1 MGRDEML
8 HKLLLKK
15 CLQKKKDG
23 YEAQEDGSVGRIPGY
38 ISTNTRIQ
46 ISSIQ
51 VRKPGVAA
59 SELQAQL

>member
-1 MGRDEML
+1 ML
-8 HKLLLKK
+8 HILLLKN
-15 CLQKKKDG
+15 CLQKKKGKTDG

-38 ISTNTRIQ
+38 TSTNTRIQ

-51 VRKPGVAA
+51 VRKPGVVA